1 MGWHII
7 RSLQRQEKA
16 TVIHLCNMH
25 SNIQQIFIECLL
37 EYFSISKDRCM
48 VRTTCEASKA
58 QGAWSCMIL
67 SSKDLFK
74 EQLLHQLKSRALGTG
89 SIQRSDT
96 LLLVLCSALAT
107 CIMTYITESWMLGFR
122 GPLRLVLSTPPP
134 KNKQH
139 FLGPRQAWVILRDSP
154 AQ

>member
-74 EQLLHQLKSRALGTG
+74 EQLLHQLKCRALGMG

-122 GPLRLVLSTPPP
+122 GPLRLVLSHPTSHQRSWLV
-134 KNKQH
+134 K
-139 FLGPRQAWVILRDSP
+139 LCVLEVEVRWGGT
-154 AQ
+154 